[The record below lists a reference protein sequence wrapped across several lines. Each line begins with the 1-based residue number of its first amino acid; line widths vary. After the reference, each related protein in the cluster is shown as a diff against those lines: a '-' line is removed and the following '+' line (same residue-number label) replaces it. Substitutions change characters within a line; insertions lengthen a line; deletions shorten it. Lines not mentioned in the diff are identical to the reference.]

1 MEKVIFSIDFENNP
15 HRMNIFKNY
24 IAENHHR
31 MNGNVVDM
39 IGCYK
44 GKREHCFIC
53 RLDDF
58 DQLIRGSAF
67 IAGQESILLVAS
79 GNKME
84 VGLEYLKPPVGFDD
98 WKVVDLG
105 CMHEVCRE
113 EAMQAENW
121 SYRPDLDVYWIAKKG
136 NPDDSY
142 RKSVAKFRD
151 KQDPHLVNA
160 VAALAAE

>member
-15 HRMNIFKNY
+15 LRMNVFKNY
-24 IAENHHR
+24 YASIADQ
-31 MNGNVVDM
+31 MQGNIVDM
-39 IGCYK
+39 LGCYK

-58 DQLIRGSAF
+58 DAYFRTSVYLR
-67 IAGQESILLVAS
+67 GQESIMLVAS

-84 VGLEYLKPPVGFDD
+84 VGLEYLDGKR
-98 WKVVDLG
+98 KSVDLG

-113 EAMQAENW
+113 EAMQADAW
-121 SYRPDLDVYWIAKKG
+121 TYRPDMDVFWIAKKG

-142 RKSVAKFRD
+142 RKSVAKYRN
-151 KQDPHLVNA
+151 KADPHLVNA

>member
-15 HRMNIFKNY
+15 LRMNVFKNY
-24 IAENHHR
+24 CASIADQ
-31 MNGNVVDM
+31 MQGNIVDM
-39 IGCYK
+39 LGCYK

-58 DQLIRGSAF
+58 DAYFRTSVYLR
-67 IAGQESILLVAS
+67 GQESIMLVAS

-84 VGLEYLKPPVGFDD
+84 VGLEYLTPYGDSRSNHVQ
-98 WKVVDLG
+98 DLG

-113 EAMQAENW
+113 EAMQADAW
-121 SYRPDLDVYWIAKKG
+121 TYRPDMDVFWIAKKG

-142 RKSVAKFRD
+142 AKSVKKYRKPLDVPAD
-151 KQDPHLVNA
+151 WHQPI
-160 VAALAAE
+160 AAE